1 MVIKTEDIQS
11 FQPFIDKFALPRE
24 ISHKGQNGKVLVI
37 GGSTL
42 FHSSPIW
49 AAEIASHFADMVHF
63 SSTKENNEIILS
75 LKKEFRNGMIIHQKD
90 IPDYVAEDDAILVGP
105 GMIRK
110 EISKTSIIQ
119 PNFHEILELQDEAEY
134 ARQISHYLFQNFPEK
149 RFVLDAG
156 ALQMIDK
163 KWLQLLKQPA
173 IITPHQFE
181 FERLFGIS
189 VDNLSSEA
197 KEAQVKK
204 AAQENNCT
212 ILLKSI
218 DDFISDGDT
227 VVRVIGGNQG
237 LTKGGT
243 GDVLAGLVVSL
254 YAKNDPIEA
263 AVIASFVLKKAAE
276 KLSDSKGHWYN
287 TTNLLE
293 IIPDVLTDL
302 VYNKNTQ
309 GSFIENS

>member
-11 FQPFIDKFALPRE
+11 FQPFIDKLALPRKK
-24 ISHKGQNGKVLVI
+24 SHKGQNGKVLVI

-63 SSTKENNEIILS
+63 SSTQENNEIISS
-75 LKKEFRNGMIIHQKD
+75 LKKSFRDGMITHQKD
-90 IPDYVAEDDAILVGP
+90 IPDYVSEDDAILVGP

-119 PNFHEILELQDEAEY
+119 PNFHEILQLQDEAEY
-134 ARQISHYLFQNFPEK
+134 ARQITRYLFQNFPEK
-149 RFVLDAG
+149 RFVIDAG
-156 ALQMIDK
+156 ALQMIDTV
-163 KWLQLLKQPA
+163 WLQLLKQPA
-173 IITPHQFE
+173 IITPHQCE

-189 VDNLSSEA
+189 VANLSSDE
-197 KEAQVKK
+197 KKVLIKK
-204 AAQENNCT
+204 AAHENNSV
-212 ILLKSI
+212 ILLKSV

-227 VVRVIGGNQG
+227 VFQVIGGNQG

-243 GDVLAGLVVSL
+243 GDILAGLVVSL
-254 YAKNDPIEA
+254 YAKNDPIES

-276 KLSDSKGHWYN
+276 KLSQSKGHWYN
-287 TTNLLE
+287 TSNLLE
-293 IIPDVLTDL
+293 IIPDVLTEL
-302 VYNKNTQ
+302 VYNKNAY
-309 GSFIENS
+309 GSFHKTS

>member
-1 MVIKTEDIQS
+1 MR
-11 FQPFIDKFALPRE
+11 PFLDKLSLPRE
-24 ISHKGQNGKVLVI
+24 KSHKGQNGKVLVI

-63 SSTKENNEIILS
+63 SSTQENNEIITS
-75 LKKEFRNGMIIHQKD
+75 LKKSFRDGMIIHQKD
-90 IPDYVAEDDAILVGP
+90 IPDYVAEDDAVLVGP
-105 GMIRK
+105 GMVRSEIANFK
-110 EISKTSIIQ
+110 IQISKFKDIID
-119 PNFHEILELQDEAEY
+119 IQDEAQY
-134 ARQISHYLFQNFPEK
+134 ARELTHYLFFNFPEK
-149 RFVLDAG
+149 RFVVDAG

-163 KWLQLLKQPA
+163 AWLKLLKQPA

-189 VDNLSSEA
+189 VANLSSDE
-197 KEAQVKK
+197 KKVQIKK
-204 AAQENNCT
+204 AALENNCV

-227 VVRVIGGNQG
+227 VIQVIGGNQG

-243 GDVLAGLVVSL
+243 GDILAGLVVSL
-254 YAKNDPIEA
+254 YAKNDPIES

-276 KLSDSKGHWYN
+276 KLSQSKGHWYN
-287 TTNLLE
+287 TSNLLE
-293 IIPDVLTDL
+293 IIPDVLTEL
-302 VYNKNTQ
+302 VYNKNA
-309 GSFIENS
+309 

>member
-11 FQPFIDKFALPRE
+11 FQPFIDKLALARE
-24 ISHKGQNGKVLVI
+24 NSHKGQNGKVLVI

-63 SSTKENNEIILS
+63 SSTLENNEIISS
-75 LKKEFRNGMIIHQKD
+75 LKKSFRDGMIIHQKD
-90 IPDYVAEDDAILVGP
+90 IPDYVAEDDAVLIGP

-110 EISKTSIIQ
+110 EISKTSIIH
-119 PNFHEILELQDEAEY
+119 PNFHEILQIQDEAEY
-134 ARQISHYLFQNFPEK
+134 AREITHYLFQNFPEK
-149 RFVLDAG
+149 RFVIDAG

-163 KWLQLLKQPA
+163 EWLQLLKQPA

-181 FERLFGIS
+181 FDRLFGIS
-189 VDNLSSEA
+189 VANLSPEA
-197 KEAQVKK
+197 KEIQVKK
-204 AAQENNCT
+204 AAHENNCM

-227 VVRVIGGNQG
+227 IVRVIGGNQG

-276 KLSDSKGHWYN
+276 QLSESKGHWYN

-293 IIPDVLTDL
+293 IIPEVLTDL

-309 GSFIENS
+309 VSFIENS

>member
-1 MVIKTEDIQS
+1 MVIKTTNIKS
-11 FQPFIDKFALPRE
+11 MRPFLDKLSLPRE
-24 ISHKGQNGKVLVI
+24 KSHKGQNGKVLVI

-63 SSTKENNEIILS
+63 SSTQENNEIITS
-75 LKKEFRNGMIIHQKD
+75 LKKSFRDGMIIHQKD
-90 IPDYVAEDDAILVGP
+90 IPDYVAEDDAVLVGP
-105 GMIRK
+105 GMVRSEIANFK
-110 EISKTSIIQ
+110 IQISKFKDIID
-119 PNFHEILELQDEAEY
+119 IQDEAQY
-134 ARQISHYLFQNFPEK
+134 ARELTHYLFFNFPEK
-149 RFVLDAG
+149 RFVVDAG

-163 KWLQLLKQPA
+163 AWLKLLKQPA

-189 VDNLSSEA
+189 VANLSSDE
-197 KEAQVKK
+197 KKVQIKK
-204 AAQENNCT
+204 AALENNCV

-227 VVRVIGGNQG
+227 VIQVIGGNQG

-243 GDVLAGLVVSL
+243 GDILAGLVVSL
-254 YAKNDPIEA
+254 YAKNDPIES

-276 KLSDSKGHWYN
+276 KLSQSKGHWYN
-287 TTNLLE
+287 TSNLLE
-293 IIPDVLTDL
+293 IIPDVLTEL
-302 VYNKNTQ
+302 VYNKNA
-309 GSFIENS
+309 

>member
-1 MVIKTEDIQS
+1 MKINTSDIQTIRPYLKKLYIPS
-11 FQPFIDKFALPRE
+11 EK
-24 ISHKGQNGKVLVI
+24 SHKGQNGKVLVI

-63 SSTKENNEIILS
+63 SSTQENNEIISS
-75 LKKEFRNGMIIHQKD
+75 LKKSFRDGMIIHRKD
-90 IPDYVAEDDAILVGP
+90 IPDYATEDDAILIGP

-110 EISKTSIIQ
+110 EISKTSIIH

-134 ARQISHYLFQNFPEK
+134 AREITHYLFQNFPEK
-149 RFVLDAG
+149 RFVIDAG

-181 FERLFGIS
+181 FDRLFGIS
-189 VDNLSSEA
+189 VADLSPDA
-197 KEAQVKK
+197 KEVQVKK
-204 AAQENNCT
+204 AAHENNCT

-227 VVRVIGGNQG
+227 VVRVVGGNQG

-263 AVIASFVLKKAAE
+263 VVIASFVLKKAAE
-276 KLSDSKGHWYN
+276 RLSESKGHWYN

-309 GSFIENS
+309 GSFIETS